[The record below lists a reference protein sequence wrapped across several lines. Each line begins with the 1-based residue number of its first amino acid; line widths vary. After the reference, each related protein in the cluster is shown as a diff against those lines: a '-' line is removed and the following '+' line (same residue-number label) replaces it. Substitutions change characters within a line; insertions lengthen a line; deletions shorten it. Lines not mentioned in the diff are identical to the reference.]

1 MPCFCEWPA
10 LERIQAQIS
19 ASSPMMTTM
28 LGFCVA
34 LTKGDGP
41 KTEDVTIFKG
51 FKTSLGAL
59 EQSKDRTK
67 L

>member
-1 MPCFCEWPA
+1 MSCFCEWPA
-10 LERIQAQIS
+10 LERIQAQVS

-34 LTKGDGP
+34 LTSQGP
-41 KTEDVTIFKG
+41 KTEVTIFKG

>member
-28 LGFCVA
+28 LGVCVA

-51 FKTSLGAL
+51 FKT
-59 EQSKDRTK
+59 
-67 L
+67 